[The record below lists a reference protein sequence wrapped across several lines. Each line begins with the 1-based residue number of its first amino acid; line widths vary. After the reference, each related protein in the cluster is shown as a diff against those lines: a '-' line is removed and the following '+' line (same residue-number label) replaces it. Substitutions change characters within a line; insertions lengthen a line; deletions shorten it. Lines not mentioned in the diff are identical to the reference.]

1 MYNDKELAFVA
12 NMGVLQDTGVTK
24 SNYRTKHGNTALF
37 SHNTQTEETANV
49 DIFDQQAGKSIQQTS
64 NIFPPR
70 FLLISVLSLLLL
82 QD

>member
-64 NIFPPR
+64 KIFLPR
-70 FLLISVLSLLLL
+70 FLLISVFSFLLL
-82 QD
+82 